1 MSRWLACLV
10 VLAVCLEPLAC
21 RAQDDNS
28 SSAFSY
34 AAEGLGTGI
43 ALGLAT
49 GYLLSRPTW
58 ESSDW
63 ATLGLGAGIG
73 ALGGLGLGITLGVL
87 DMGGRSR
94 VHVGGIILKDINLGI
109 ATGILA
115 GAIVGTIV
123 WIGGGKPADV
133 LIGLS
138 WGAIFGA
145 GAGLLLGIL
154 ESVMRKNSERAEA
167 VKRGLSFN
175 IGFTGGPG
183 AIPLPSPMLTGRF

>member
-1 MSRWLACLV
+1 MSRWLACSV

-21 RAQDDNS
+21 RAQDDS
-28 SSAFSY
+28 TTTAFSY

-63 ATLGLGAGIG
+63 ATLGVGAGIG
-73 ALGGLGLGITLGVL
+73 ALGGLGLGITLGML
-87 DMGGRSR
+87 DVGGQSR

-109 ATGILA
+109 ATGLVA

-138 WGAIFGA
+138 WGVIFGA
-145 GAGLLLGIL
+145 GAGLLLGIV
-154 ESVMRKNSERAEA
+154 ESVMRKNSAHAEA
-167 VKRGLSFN
+167 AKPGFAFN

-183 AIPLPSPMLTGRF
+183 AIPLPAPMLTGRF